1 MEGVEQTLVFSLR
14 YVWEQERLL
23 ATVMIA
29 PAVLYIVALIGF
41 PFVLAIVYSLSDA
54 TTGDPA
60 LRLVGLRTFG
70 LVLRDPVFLKA
81 LQNTFVFTLA
91 SQVLVLVLAKILA
104 LVLMED
110 FPGKRLVRFLIL
122 LPWTAPIS
130 LSAIG
135 WLWIFDSVFSPIDW
149 IARSLGL
156 LGGPEALLGSEPNL
170 YWLGRPFLAMAS
182 VILVQTWRILP
193 LATVILLA
201 GLTAIPRDILDA
213 AQVDGAGFWRRLFQV
228 IMPMLLPVMSI
239 AFLFGFVFTFTDMT
253 VVYVLTRGGPVNST
267 QVLASWAFF
276 KGIEAGDLAQGA
288 AVALFFFPALA
299 GVTTLILLVARRA
312 EVS

>member
-1 MEGVEQTLVFSLR
+1 MEGVEQAPVFSLR

-29 PAVLYIVALIGF
+29 PAVLYVVALIGF

-110 FPGKRLVRFLIL
+110 FPGRRLVRFLIL

>member
-1 MEGVEQTLVFSLR
+1 MEGVEQAPAVSLGS
-14 YVWEQERLL
+14 VWERERFL
-23 ATVMIA
+23 AAVMIA
-29 PAVLYIVALIGF
+29 PAVVYIVTLVGF
-41 PFVLAIVYSLSDA
+41 PFVLAILYSLSDA

-60 LRLVGLRTFG
+60 FHLVGLRTFG
-70 LVLRDPVFLKA
+70 IVFRDPVFHRA
-81 LQNTFVFTLA
+81 LQNTFIFTLV
-91 SQVLVLVLAKILA
+91 SQVLILVFAKILA

-130 LSAIG
+130 LGAIG
-135 WLWIFDSVFSPIDW
+135 WLWIFDSIFSPIDW
-149 IARSLGL
+149 LARSLGL
-156 LGGPEALLGSEPNL
+156 LGGSKALLGAEPNL

-201 GLTAIPRDILDA
+201 GLTAIPRDIFDA
-213 AQVDGAGFWRRLFQV
+213 AEVDGASFWRRLFQV
-228 IMPMLLPVMSI
+228 VMPMLLPIMSI

-267 QVLASWAFF
+267 QVLASWAFL
-276 KGIEAGDLAQGA
+276 KGIEAGNLAQGA
-288 AVALFFFPALA
+288 AVALFLFPVLA
-299 GVTTLILLVARRA
+299 GVTALVLLMARRA

>member
-1 MEGVEQTLVFSLR
+1 MERVERTPAFSLG
-14 YVWEQERLL
+14 YVWERERFL
-23 ATVMIA
+23 AAVMIA
-29 PAVLYIVALIGF
+29 PAALYTIALVGF
-41 PFVLAIVYSLSDA
+41 PFVLAILYSLSDA
-54 TTGDPA
+54 TTGDPTV
-60 LRLVGLRTFG
+60 RFVGLRTYGF
-70 LVLRDPVFLKA
+70 LLQDPVFLKA
-81 LQNTFVFTLA
+81 LQNTFVFTFA
-91 SQVLVLVLAKILA
+91 SQILVLVLAKILA

-110 FPGKRLVRFLIL
+110 FPGRRLVRFLIL

-130 LSAIG
+130 LSVIG
-135 WLWIFDSVFSPIDW
+135 WLWIFDSVFSPLDW
-149 IARSLGL
+149 LARSLGL
-156 LGGPEALLGSEPNL
+156 LGRPEALLGPEQNL

-182 VILVQTWRILP
+182 VVLVQTWRILP

-228 IMPMLLPVMSI
+228 IMPLLLPVMSI

-253 VVYVLTRGGPVNST
+253 VVYVLTRGGPINST

-288 AVALFFFPALA
+288 AIAFFLFPALA
-299 GVTTLILLVARRA
+299 GLSALVLLLARRA